1 MTSKILTGLGQSL
14 RVYVKPPLQR
24 ISIGLGLLAAKN
36 TGSTIYAASPIR
48 QIVSLAIDS
57 LGLEIDVR
65 SCDKAETEGVFLWCT
80 PSSRP
85 LFVAGTEI
93 RYPLKYGLERMTVK
107 RIHNE
112 VYMLVIPRIGLRE
125 YVTLNNYLP
134 VPAEPPCRKDIMEAI
149 SVVAEEGP
157 INLRDVVDVV
167 ASTLGV
173 KRGEAR
179 RLVLELVDRGCL
191 EVNADGMVKIAEY

>member
-1 MTSKILTGLGQSL
+1 MTSKLLTGLGRSF

-36 TGSTIYAASPIR
+36 TGSAIYAASPIR
-48 QIVSLAIDS
+48 QIASLAIDA

-65 SCDKAETEGVFLWCT
+65 SCDDAEAEGVFLWCT
-80 PSSRP
+80 PGSRP
-85 LFVAGTEI
+85 LFVAGPEI
-93 RYPLKYGLERMTVK
+93 RRPSNYGLERMTIRRV
-107 RIHNE
+107 HDD
-112 VYMLVIPRIGLRE
+112 VYMLAIPRIGLRE

-134 VPAEPPCRKDIMEAI
+134 VPAGPPCRKDVMEAI
-149 SVVAEEGP
+149 AVIAEESP
-157 INLRDVVDVV
+157 VSLRDVVDIV

-179 RLVLELVDRGCL
+179 RLVLKLVERGCL